1 VWRAGLSARRATVGA
16 LCLSPG
22 VLELNEAGTSAATK
36 SRWKGALD
44 PLVAKYQSR
53 AFKVSGDAV
62 PMEFGSAI
70 NSSGNIA
77 IRIGTNLGDVMVE
90 GSDLGIALQSPSFCP
105 IEQTIIPP
113 VGQ

>member
-1 VWRAGLSARRATVGA
+1 VPLTGS
-16 LCLSPG
+16 
-22 VLELNEAGTSAATK
+22 AGTERGRHVSGDK
-36 SRWKGALD
+36 CSPEGALD

>member
-1 VWRAGLSARRATVGA
+1 
-16 LCLSPG
+16 
-22 VLELNEAGTSAATK
+22 
-36 SRWKGALD
+36 
-44 PLVAKYQSR
+44 
-53 AFKVSGDAV
+53 V